1 MTYTV
6 SSLSLPV
13 VQRMKREKSVEMDNL
28 VERKNRLMIGQYA
41 TTREELETELA
52 ETISSL
58 EELTTQIASMPDG
71 PIKARAE
78 VEQSRLNTR
87 KLQLQIRIANN
98 DGDAVPE
105 REFELEIVQYKIDRL
120 TLYIAD
126 LDARETELT
135 S

>member
-1 MTYTV
+1 
-6 SSLSLPV
+6 
-13 VQRMKREKSVEMDNL
+13 MKREKSVEMDNL
-28 VERKNRLMIGQYA
+28 VERRNRLLIGQYS
-41 TTREELETELA
+41 TTREELEAELA
-52 ETISSL
+52 ETISSI

-71 PIKARAE
+71 PVKARGE

-87 KLQLQIRIANN
+87 KLQLQIRIGNN

-120 TLYIAD
+120 TLYITD

>member
-6 SSLSLPV
+6 SSLTLPV

-28 VERKNRLMIGQYA
+28 VDRKNRLMIGQYV

-52 ETISSL
+52 ETIYSL
-58 EELTTQIASMPDG
+58 EEITTQIASMPDG
-71 PIKARAE
+71 PLKARAE

-87 KLQLQIRIANN
+87 KLQLQIRINNN
-98 DGDAVPE
+98 DGDSVPE

-126 LDARETELT
+126 LDARETELN

>member
-1 MTYTV
+1 MTYQV

-28 VERKNRLMIGQYA
+28 VDRKNRLMIGQYA

-58 EELTTQIASMPDG
+58 EEITTQIASMPDG
-71 PIKARAE
+71 PLKARAE

-87 KLQLQIRIANN
+87 KLQLQIRINNN
-98 DGDAVPE
+98 DGDSVPE

-126 LDARETELT
+126 LDARETELN